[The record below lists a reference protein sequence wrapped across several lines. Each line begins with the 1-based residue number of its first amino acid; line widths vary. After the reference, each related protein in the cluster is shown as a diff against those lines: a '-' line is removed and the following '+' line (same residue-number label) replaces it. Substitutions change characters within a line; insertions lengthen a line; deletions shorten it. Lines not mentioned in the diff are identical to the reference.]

1 MSQTFWTSHKYWNN
15 CFGPIELEQAL
26 KKIFLFQT
34 EDEDKDEQIKREC
47 EKIFHPEK
55 FEFHDLTT
63 SLPTIETPNI
73 DWWVMSFLSWI
84 FIAKMNTL
92 NSLISTQQILFFL
105 RKFQGK
111 FLPTRLFEYLYLIIL
126 AEIPNY
132 MIIFSSF
139 KLLFCYFNC

>member
-1 MSQTFWTSHKYWNN
+1 M
-15 CFGPIELEQAL
+15 EQAL

-73 DWWVMSFLSWI
+73 DWWVMAFL
-84 FIAKMNTL
+84 TL
-92 NSLISTQQILFFL
+92 GYIVNVHSRARTATEMDGTLHTDFRKSEISRDI
-105 RKFQGK
+105 KK
-111 FLPTRLFEYLYLIIL
+111 
-126 AEIPNY
+126 
-132 MIIFSSF
+132 
-139 KLLFCYFNC
+139 YF